1 MRITATGILIC
12 AFYLVL
18 QAQNE
23 FSTEELGA
31 NVRLPTFEARL
42 GIGFNYDLLRDPFE
56 VSFDYPKGYFGLNLP
71 LQQIVDLRDYSGYID
86 PAMDSIFAD
95 TSLFSNGDEFRP
107 TAAARQNPNPTVRVD
122 VPMIGGVGTFSST
135 QNFFINYTNALGNPN
150 VYINP
155 DSLQEGLSF
164 LLRGTIN
171 VPVSMTASWE
181 TMSFGYA
188 FEVNRYLQLAF
199 SLHRHVFVLDLRGK
213 IDADLLGH
221 YNMEMP
227 SDEASGIE
235 VPAVEGELDYPSNKI
250 YGDAYG
256 HYEAETWTPTIGFK
270 AWRFTLVTRFG
281 IKDKKAKGRF
291 YAKYSL
297 PFFIDPETFQ
307 TNIDLNDPDIIN
319 SSEVRQGLLA
329 NATDSIVYSTRK
341 KVGNSYRES
350 DLIWNMPTGL
360 TLSFDIIK
368 DKLKFSYTKLFGEL
382 SMKLDRI
389 ARERVALE
397 TESAREDEVDSI
409 VIDYGV
415 KVDNIM
421 ILQLDLFHSFLNL
434 GIFGLDLR
442 YGDQENLLGSE
453 MPAYMKLG
461 DAAMIPVLSL
471 GSAIGTKMQL
481 LLELDILPL
490 PAVKTGVFYYF

>member
-1 MRITATGILIC
+1 MRMKATGILIC
-12 AFYLVL
+12 VSCLLL
-18 QAQNE
+18 QAQSE
-23 FSTEELGA
+23 FSTENLGA
-31 NVRLPTFEARL
+31 DVKLPTFEARL
-42 GIGFNYDLLRDPFE
+42 GIGFNYDLLKDPFD

-71 LQQIVDLRDYSGYID
+71 LEQSVNLRDYTGYIN
-86 PAMDSIFAD
+86 PAVDSVFAD
-95 TSLFSNGDEFRP
+95 STLFSNGDEFKP
-107 TAAARQNPNPTVRVD
+107 TAGARQNPNPTVRVD

-150 VYINP
+150 VFINP
-155 DSLQEGLSF
+155 DSLQEGLSL

-213 IDADLLGH
+213 IDVDLLGR
-221 YNMEMP
+221 YNMEMTG
-227 SDEASGIE
+227 DEESGFE
-235 VPAVEGELDYPSNKI
+235 VPAIEGELDYSSSKI

-270 AWRFTLVTRFG
+270 AWRFSLVSRFG
-281 IKDKKAKGRF
+281 IREKKAKGKF
-291 YAKYSL
+291 YAKYAL
-297 PFFIDPETFQ
+297 PFFVDPVTFEPKY
-307 TNIDLNDPDIIN
+307 DLEDSDILN
-319 SSEVRQGLLA
+319 SSEVRQGLMS
-329 NATDSIVYSTRK
+329 NASDSIVYSSRK
-341 KVGNSYRES
+341 KVGDKYVES

-360 TLSFDIIK
+360 TLSFEIIR

-389 ARERVALE
+389 AREKVALE
-397 TESAREDEVDSI
+397 TGTDREDEFDSV

-415 KVDNIM
+415 KVDNVI
-421 ILQLDLFHSFLNL
+421 ILQLELFNSFLNL
-434 GIFGLDLR
+434 GVFGLDVR
-442 YGDQENLLGSE
+442 YGDEENLIGSE